1 MNSTL
6 DFWQDIQYKLRL
18 NRKKWWYG
26 TNMTTLDWCWILG
39 YRYWKSG
46 HDFLF
51 FFIYK
56 YSFRLQG
63 VQDISFFFQ
72 LHKWWKSEISEVS
85 GTAVGR
91 FAWKMTFQQHSH
103 RQTTRRRP
111 RGFGRKKCFLTVF
124 LNCFH
129 GHNMDFPLQS
139 KWSTTAII
147 V

>member
-1 MNSTL
+1 MVMNSTL

-39 YRYWKSG
+39 YRYWKFG

-63 VQDISFFFQ
+63 VQDITFFFNSINDENQ
-72 LHKWWKSEISEVS
+72 KFLRCLELLW
-85 GTAVGR
+85 GDLLGR
-91 FAWKMTFQQHSH
+91 WPFSSTPTDKPPEGDQEDLGGKNASWLF
-103 RQTTRRRP
+103 
-111 RGFGRKKCFLTVF
+111 FEL
-124 LNCFH
+124 
-129 GHNMDFPLQS
+129 FP
-139 KWSTTAII
+139 WP
-147 V
+147 